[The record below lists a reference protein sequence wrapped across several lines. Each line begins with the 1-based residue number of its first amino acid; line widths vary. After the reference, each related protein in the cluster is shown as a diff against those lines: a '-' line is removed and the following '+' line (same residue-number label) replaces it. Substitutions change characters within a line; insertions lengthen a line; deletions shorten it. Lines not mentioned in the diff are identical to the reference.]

1 MGSQFIFV
9 VETNKKCQSD
19 WMYIKDSIEH
29 FYTFDR
35 THVKLSTVYMDGRGN
50 YKKKEKEIQSLI
62 SQYKAASKKNQ
73 SKVIYCFDCD
83 NFDTNA
89 EDENFLKNAK
99 QYCEENGYEFV
110 WFCRDIEQ
118 VYIGKQVE
126 KSQKRTEAATF
137 KEKKLI
143 TNVNADKLLKKN
155 YCVSASNFMN
165 IMDQFEEFTRK

>member
-19 WMYIKDSIEH
+19 WMYMKDSIEH

-50 YKKKEKEIQSLI
+50 YKKK
-62 SQYKAASKKNQ
+62 
-73 SKVIYCFDCD
+73 
-83 NFDTNA
+83 
-89 EDENFLKNAK
+89 
-99 QYCEENGYEFV
+99 
-110 WFCRDIEQ
+110 
-118 VYIGKQVE
+118 
-126 KSQKRTEAATF
+126 KSQKHTEAATF
-137 KEKKLI
+137 KAKKLI
-143 TNVNADKLLKKN
+143 INVNADKLLKKN